1 MARPMKAPRPWG
13 AETPSFFA
21 IALPPRHSGPS
32 TRRSAYPST
41 HAVANWPRPSFMIG
55 VGLCGIV
62 RRAAHGPMGVIA
74 MGIVANTQA
83 SAPVADFGRF
93 SIAPFRRRAGRRAR
107 KPCAWRAM
115 RCGRK
120 TSIATARDAISSNSN
135 SAFARDGRNR
145 MTLQRILL
153 ACLAIV
159 GGASAVHGQEVIV
172 KVGTVRSISTATIL
186 WAVEKGYFK
195 DYGIKVVT
203 ETLDTAANSIALLA
217 QNQLQLVEGGISA
230 GYFNALEK
238 NLPVTMVLDRVSSPL
253 GHNLMLR
260 PDLKGEITQLRQLKG
275 KTIATNG
282 QGGVSTY
289 EVGKLLE
296 SDGLTINDVDIKV
309 IPFTQY
315 AVAFKNKAID
325 AAITIPPFTAQLLD
339 GGHAVNFKDP
349 DDIVKPHPLTIA
361 VSMINTDFAKANQQL
376 VRNYYVAYLRAIR
389 DYCQAYHGGA
399 QRAALIDL
407 AIRTGTETR
416 PELLHKYPWPARS
429 PNGTINVESMLD
441 MQAWFLKSK
450 MSNAEFPADRI
461 VDKSYVD
468 YALRKLPPFVLENKE
483 SKLAGCR

>member
-1 MARPMKAPRPWG
+1 MRLRRILFA
-13 AETPSFFA
+13 SFA
-21 IALPPRHSGPS
+21 I
-32 TRRSAYPST
+32 
-41 HAVANWPRPSFMIG
+41 V
-55 VGLCGIV
+55 
-62 RRAAHGPMGVIA
+62 
-74 MGIVANTQA
+74 
-83 SAPVADFGRF
+83 
-93 SIAPFRRRAGRRAR
+93 
-107 KPCAWRAM
+107 
-115 RCGRK
+115 
-120 TSIATARDAISSNSN
+120 ATA
-135 SAFARDGRNR
+135 
-145 MTLQRILL
+145 L
-153 ACLAIV
+153 AAN
-159 GGASAVHGQEVIV
+159 AQELTV

-186 WAVEKGYFK
+186 WGVEKGYFK
-195 DYGIKVVT
+195 EHGIKVVT
-203 ETLDTAANSIALLA
+203 ENLDTAANSIALLA

-260 PDLKGEITQLRQLKG
+260 PDLKGQITRLRQLKG

-282 QGGVSTY
+282 QGAVSTY

-296 SDGLTINDVDIKV
+296 SDGLTLDDVEIKV

-315 AVAFKNKAID
+315 AVAFNNRAID

-349 DDIVKPHPLTIA
+349 DDVVKPHPLTIA
-361 VSMINTDFAKANQQL
+361 VSMINTDFASANQDL
-376 VRNYYVAYLRAIR
+376 MRNYYLAYLRAIR
-389 DYCQAYHGGA
+389 DYCQAYHGGSV
-399 QRAALIDL
+399 RAAFIEL
-407 AIRTGTETR
+407 AIRSGTETR

-429 PNGTINVESMLD
+429 PNGEINIASMLD

>member
-1 MARPMKAPRPWG
+1 
-13 AETPSFFA
+13 
-21 IALPPRHSGPS
+21 
-32 TRRSAYPST
+32 
-41 HAVANWPRPSFMIG
+41 
-55 VGLCGIV
+55 
-62 RRAAHGPMGVIA
+62 
-74 MGIVANTQA
+74 
-83 SAPVADFGRF
+83 
-93 SIAPFRRRAGRRAR
+93 
-107 KPCAWRAM
+107 M

-159 GGASAVHGQEVIV
+159 GGASAVHGQEVTV

-238 NLPVTMVLDRVSSPL
+238 NLPITMVLDRV
-253 GHNLMLR
+253 
-260 PDLKGEITQLRQLKG
+260 
-275 KTIATNG
+275 
-282 QGGVSTY
+282 
-289 EVGKLLE
+289 
-296 SDGLTINDVDIKV
+296 
-309 IPFTQY
+309 
-315 AVAFKNKAID
+315 AVAFNNKAID

-349 DDIVKPHPLTIA
+349 DDVVKPYPLTIA
-361 VSMINTDFAKANQQL
+361 VSMVNTDFANANRGL

-399 QRAALIDL
+399 GRAALIDL

-441 MQAWFLKSK
+441 MQAWFLKNK

-461 VDKSYVD
+461 VDKSYID